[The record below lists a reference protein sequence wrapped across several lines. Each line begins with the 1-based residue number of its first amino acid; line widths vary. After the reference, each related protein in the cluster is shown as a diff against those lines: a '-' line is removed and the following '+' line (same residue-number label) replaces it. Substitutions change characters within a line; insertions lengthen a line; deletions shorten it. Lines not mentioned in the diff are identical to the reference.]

1 LLADPTVGKVRR
13 PCPIQKEE
21 KSQQLGHWRLISRLV
36 EPVANK
42 SLCGVLFVLDEE
54 RINK

>member
-1 LLADPTVGKVRR
+1 MPNPER
-13 PCPIQKEE
+13 E